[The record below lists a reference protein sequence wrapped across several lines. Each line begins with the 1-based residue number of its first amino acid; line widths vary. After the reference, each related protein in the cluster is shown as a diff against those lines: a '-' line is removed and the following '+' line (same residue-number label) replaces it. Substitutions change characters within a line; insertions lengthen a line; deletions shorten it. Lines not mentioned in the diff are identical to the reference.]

1 MMRFAL
7 PLLATVLALVSRTTA
22 GEDSAGF
29 RWDDHPEQGTAD
41 LLYGGKPALRYMYAF
56 DTSTPKRTFETFKVY
71 HHVFGP
77 GTEDL
82 LTNGPGGL
90 YPHHR
95 GLFVGWRQTRFDG
108 GEIDS
113 WHCTQGVHQRHVRF
127 LEQKADSAGGQMSA
141 EISWNDGHGKP
152 VINEIR
158 SVSLAPFHFSGG
170 PLGWDIRWTSE
181 LRSRRG
187 KVELTGDRQHAGF
200 QFRAAQP
207 VAESKSARFLR
218 PNGFP
223 QDPKA
228 YEVDDRK
235 NPNSLINLRWFA
247 MSFPINGK
255 PYNVAYF
262 DDPTL
267 PKPSYFSER
276 PYGRFGA
283 YFKTTIQPDTVLKL
297 NYRLIVTPGESP
309 TREALEALY
318 SPWAAARLPSGIVP
332 SSN

>member
-1 MMRFAL
+1 MRFAL
-7 PLLATVLALVSRTTA
+7 PLIATVLALAPRTTA

-29 RWDDHPEQGTAD
+29 RWVDHPEQGTSD

-56 DTSTPKRTFETFKVY
+56 DTSTPKRTIETFKVF

-95 GLFVGWRQTRFDG
+95 GLFVGWRQTQFDG

-113 WHCTQGVHQRHVRF
+113 WHCTKGVNQRHIRF

-141 EISWNDGHGKP
+141 EISWNDGRGKP

-158 SVSLAPFHFSGG
+158 SVSLVPFRFSGG
-170 PLGWDIRWTSE
+170 PLGWDIHWTSE

-187 KVELTGDRQHAGF
+187 KIELKGDRQHAGF
-200 QFRAAQP
+200 QFRAAQS
-207 VAESKSARFLR
+207 VAESKSARFIR

-223 QDPKA
+223 QDPTA

-235 NPNSLINLRWFA
+235 NPNSLINLGWFA

-255 PYNVAYF
+255 QYTVAYF

-276 PYGRFGA
+276 PYGRFGT
-283 YFKTTIQPDTVLKL
+283 YFKTTLQPDAVLKM
-297 NYRLIVTPGESP
+297 NYRLIVTPGAPP
-309 TREALEALY
+309 TRDAIDSLY
-318 SPWAAARLPSGIVP
+318 SPWAAARTSSGTALN
-332 SSN
+332 SK